1 MTNDHSNDRLSTPES
16 LFHVE
21 SLGANRWDCNSA
33 ASLDCSWAA
42 ASYGAVL
49 CLTCSGRHRGLG
61 VRTSFVKSLTMDD
74 WTRAEVLAML
84 EGGNAQLASF
94 FDRHKMGRDDPLL
107 ARPSSGNAPPSN
119 RYETKAA
126 HFYRRHLAKHAAEL
140 AGEAGCYRGRE
151 TSRAGSNVSD
161 SKQAASEIEC
171 GSQDRLRRMTR
182 RR

>member
-1 MTNDHSNDRLSTPES
+1 MGCLTLLSS
-16 LFHVE
+16 LPGNHRCV
-21 SLGANRWDCNSA
+21 DCNSP
-33 ASLDCSWAA
+33 ASVDCSWAA

-49 CLTCSGRHRGLG
+49 CLAYSGLHRGLG

-94 FDRHKMGRDDPLL
+94 FNRHKMGRDDPLL
-107 ARPSSGNAPPSN
+107 ARPSSNIPPPSN

-126 HFYRRHLAKHAAEL
+126 HFYRQHLAKHAAEL

-151 TSRAGSNVSD
+151 ASRAGSKESKD
-161 SKQAASEIEC
+161 SKQASSDSES
-171 GSQDRLRRMTR
+171 GSPDRLRRMTR